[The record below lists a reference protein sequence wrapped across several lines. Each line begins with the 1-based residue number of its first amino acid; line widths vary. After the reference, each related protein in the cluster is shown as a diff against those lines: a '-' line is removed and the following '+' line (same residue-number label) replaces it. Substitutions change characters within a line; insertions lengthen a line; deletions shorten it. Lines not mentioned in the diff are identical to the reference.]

1 MEIKELLKSPQLFV
15 VYAIAI
21 LYTITFSLAAVVA
34 LSPDNPT
41 WSPRELQ
48 QIANLN
54 LEADSVHR
62 LQILRNNSS
71 S

>member
-34 LSPDNPT
+34 LPADDAT

-48 QIANLN
+48 QIANL
-54 LEADSVHR
+54 EADSLDR
-62 LQILRNNSS
+62 LQIVRTNSS

>member
-1 MEIKELLKSPQLFV
+1 METKELLKSPQLFV

-34 LSPDNPT
+34 LSSDNAA
-41 WSPRELQ
+41 WSLPEMQ
-48 QIANLN
+48 QIAK
-54 LEADSVHR
+54 LETDGPNR
-62 LQILRNNSS
+62 LQVLRDNSS

>member
-1 MEIKELLKSPQLFV
+1 MEITELLKAPQLFV

-34 LSPDNPT
+34 LSSDNAI
-41 WSPRELQ
+41 WNPRELQ
-48 QIANLN
+48 QIAMLEVDSLN
-54 LEADSVHR
+54 R

-71 S
+71 G

>member
-1 MEIKELLKSPQLFV
+1 MEIRELLKAPQLFV

-34 LSPDNPT
+34 LSSDNAA

-48 QIANLN
+48 QIAK
-54 LEADSVHR
+54 LEVDSFNR
-62 LQILRNNSS
+62 LQVLRNNSS
-71 S
+71 G